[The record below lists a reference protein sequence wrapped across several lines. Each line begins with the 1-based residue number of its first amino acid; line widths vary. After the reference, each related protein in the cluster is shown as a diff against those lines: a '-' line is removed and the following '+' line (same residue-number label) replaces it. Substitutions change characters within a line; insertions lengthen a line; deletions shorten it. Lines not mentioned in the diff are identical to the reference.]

1 MNYTFTFT
9 EPEANIMLQAL
20 TTRPYAEVASLIAN
34 IQKQVQMQHTP
45 NEASNENNPPQN

>member
-9 EPEANIMLQAL
+9 EAEANIMLQAL
-20 TTRPYAEVASLIAN
+20 ATRPYAEVALLISN

-45 NEASNENNPPQN
+45 NETSDENKPPH